1 MGVIDDLKK
10 TILSRAGVN
19 STGDRNVDES
29 VNPKVNVPREEAN
42 SFDSARQKL
51 SSLTGILQD
60 TNLQGAISNIHKE
73 GQSADISDTP
83 DSWLAYDSTVRPAV
97 NLFLG
102 DAERILLTWTRDP
115 IVMCCLIKNLAV
127 IGKIHEIIR
136 GKETTRKINE
146 KTGKIRDLD
155 ILRKMRGILDAV
167 IGILQKDIGV
177 RVDEEID
184 FLRHMMLSVLAYMVS
199 TLDSWRRQLSTS
211 IFNALKMG
219 NKSLL
224 KRCLPIDELITV
236 LLAAIQH
243 PVNGIFVKLSRLL
256 TDWTNHFRANIRLR
270 YSCNELAQDKV
281 DEQDLIDR
289 REQIRQQ
296 IDLFITVPDSTE
308 ILQDLQDRDT
318 NLTTQLIALRSK
330 MQLNNGIPIIGQKG
344 CYLHKIEF
352 LQKLIFYRNT
362 LNVVIKGLQEGYLCA
377 NMTED
382 QLRLSDDPLGELG
395 LGGNTPIFN
404 PPITP
409 FPSDD
414 ELQRVLEQD
423 FGIGDDEASSI
434 INRIHA
440 DEDPNSGQGVVG
452 NPDTLSGE
460 DALSLH
466 AQMQALEA
474 IADCTQVVDDEVI
487 EQVAKTMQRMET
499 I

>member
-1 MGVIDDLKK
+1 
-10 TILSRAGVN
+10 
-19 STGDRNVDES
+19 
-29 VNPKVNVPREEAN
+29 
-42 SFDSARQKL
+42 
-51 SSLTGILQD
+51 
-60 TNLQGAISNIHKE
+60 
-73 GQSADISDTP
+73 
-83 DSWLAYDSTVRPAV
+83 
-97 NLFLG
+97 
-102 DAERILLTWTRDP
+102 
-115 IVMCCLIKNLAV
+115 
-127 IGKIHEIIR
+127 
-136 GKETTRKINE
+136 
-146 KTGKIRDLD
+146 
-155 ILRKMRGILDAV
+155 
-167 IGILQKDIGV
+167 
-177 RVDEEID
+177 
-184 FLRHMMLSVLAYMVS
+184 
-199 TLDSWRRQLSTS
+199 
-211 IFNALKMG
+211 MG